1 MEHSGLRKHCVE
13 KSMKMFIL
21 MALNQKSKIII
32 IINSSN
38 IYVRTDRWRSPF
50 KKSSY
55 TDTQTLFMCLNV
67 KG

>member
-1 MEHSGLRKHCVE
+1 
-13 KSMKMFIL
+13 MFIL